1 MGYNS
6 YPRVSSGSFFTTLDP
21 GTANP
26 RNTVGSIW
34 SPPPA
39 PTSIATGTSP
49 TKGYSAQPV
58 VKYVLYLSTT
68 NPAPVAAPAP
78 VYYTDES
85 FSTVSGNAAEA
96 FFTTAGACIA
106 GYLMPNT
113 TSISGLTAAQLN
125 NSFCFIQIGGLLV
138 GAYAPTTT
146 TSAGVPNPIAG
157 LTTGNWTSV
166 VNTTLAAGSTLLGRQ
181 WTAIAS
187 SACDVMVGPNATFWG
202 S

>member
-1 MGYNS
+1 MYTP
-6 YPRVSSGSFFTTLDP
+6 YIRVSSGSFLTTLDP

-26 RNTVGSIW
+26 RNTVGCLY
-34 SPPPA
+34 SPPPISTA
-39 PTSIATGTSP
+39 IATGTSA

-58 VKYVLYLSTT
+58 YKYVLYLSTT

-106 GYLMPNT
+106 GYLGPNT

-125 NSFCFIQIGGLLV
+125 NSFAFIQVAGLLV

-146 TSAGVPNPIAG
+146 TAAGVPNPIGG

-166 VNTTLAAGSTLLGRQ
+166 VNTTLAAGSRLLGLQ

-187 SACDVMVGPNATFWG
+187 SACDVLVSGYQAFWG